1 MRKIINKGK
10 TLIWDDYKLKFHSE
24 IGILYELTDRL
35 FIILGDLSYPQKDH
49 SRNIYCYNKQT
60 GKKIWKIARSIDENG
75 KLIGNGYLGIGINIM
90 QDNGELIDIENLI
103 PLEDYKKIDAPFES
117 EYENFGCVPFL
128 DRSFDPKKDKL
139 IAECDNNGAR
149 FDYWVDWET
158 GKVELFNILSKY

>member
-24 IGILYELTDRL
+24 ICILYELTDRL
-35 FIILGDLSYPQKDH
+35 FITLGNLSYPQKDH

-75 KLIGNGYLGIGINIM
+75 KLIGNGYLGIGINIT
-90 QDNGELIDIENLI
+90 QDNGELIDIDEL
-103 PLEDYKKIDAPFES
+103 LTMEQYQTLYKSFES
-117 EYENFGCVPFL
+117 EYDNFRHIPFL
-128 DRSFDPKKDKL
+128 DRAFNPTKDKL
-139 IAECDNNGAR
+139 IAECANNGAR

-158 GKVELFNILSKY
+158 GKVELFDILSRY